1 MHTYLRRTAAPLA
14 AVALGLAL
22 LAGTEPLAEPAD
34 PLIAAAASGP
44 ASGAVGAAR
53 PSAAASGPWTAAWGA
68 SPQLPSTGFTP
79 NWSQEGFSRQTVRQ
93 VVRIT
98 KDGDRARIRLSN
110 AYGTS
115 PLRITGATIART
127 AGGAAVEKGSVRHLT
142 FAGKRSVSVPA
153 HAELRSDAAPLP
165 LKALESVTVTLYLAG
180 TTGPATFHSQAWA
193 DTYRAEGDHRADVSG
208 KAFTD
213 TSQSWYY
220 LSGVDVGGAEKPR
233 GNDGVVLFG
242 DSITDSFGSTPNT
255 DRRYSDAV
263 AELSGRPV
271 VNSGIGGNLVL
282 NDSAWYGER
291 GTARFGR
298 DALDQPG
305 VSTVVVLEG
314 VNDIGFSEVK
324 GQPTFKPSPVVSS
337 RELIAGYR
345 QLIRSGHARGLRV
358 IGSTLLPLKG
368 SDHWGAHAAK
378 VSDEV
383 NHWIRT
389 SGEFDAVA
397 DFDKALADPADADRI
412 NPAYDS
418 GDALHPNDAGYR
430 RMAAEA
436 TRVL

>member
-1 MHTYLRRTAAPLA
+1 MRTYLRHAAAPLVA
-14 AVALGLAL
+14 AAALGLTLGLVL
-22 LAGTEPLAEPAD
+22 LAGTE
-34 PLIAAAASGP
+34 S
-44 ASGAVGAAR
+44 AAR
-53 PSAAASGPWTAAWGA
+53 PAQPTASAASTAAGWTTAWGA
-68 SPQLPSTGFTP
+68 SPQLPSTGFTQ

-127 AGGAAVEKGSVRHLT
+127 AGGASVEEGSVRHLT
-142 FAGKRSVSVPA
+142 FAGKRSVSIPA
-153 HAELRSDAAPLP
+153 HAELRSDAARLP
-165 LKALESVTVTLYLAG
+165 LKSLESVTITLHLAG

-208 KAFTD
+208 KVFTD
-213 TSQSWYY
+213 TTQSWYY
-220 LSGVDVGGAEKPR
+220 LSGIEVSGEVGGEGR
-233 GNDGVVLFG
+233 GAKDGIVLFG
-242 DSITDSFGSTPNT
+242 DSITDSFGSTPGT

-263 AELSGRPV
+263 AELTGRPV

-298 DALDQPG
+298 DVLDQPG
-305 VSTVVVLEG
+305 VSTVVILEG
-314 VNDIGFSEVK
+314 LNDIGFSEAK
-324 GQPTFKPSPVVSS
+324 DQPTYKPSPVVSS
-337 RELIAGYR
+337 RELIDGYR
-345 QLIRSGHARGLRV
+345 QLIRAAQAKGLRV
-358 IGSTLLPLKG
+358 IGSTLLPLKD
-368 SDHWGAHAAK
+368 SDHWGAHSAK

-383 NHWIRT
+383 NRWIRT

-397 DFDKALADPADADRI
+397 DFDKVLADPADADRLD
-412 NPAYDS
+412 PAYDS

-430 RMAAEA
+430 RMAAELA
-436 TRVL
+436 RVL